1 MKLNF
6 ITEPIPL
13 PEYFPAENEVEYAL
27 VEGTD
32 WMLLAISIILSCSFC
47 MM

>member
-1 MKLNF
+1 MELNF
-6 ITEPIPL
+6 ITEPIPQ

-27 VEGTD
+27 VEGND
-32 WMLLAISIILSCSFC
+32 WMLLAISVILSCFFC

>member
-6 ITEPIPL
+6 ITEPIPM

-27 VEGTD
+27 VEGND
-32 WMLLAISIILSCSFC
+32 WMLLAISIILSCFFC
-47 MM
+47 VM